1 VTEPSRHTVAG
12 TVVTMPVK
20 IRTATQH
27 MAMFSVDADAA
38 QRMIDY
44 SGLQVCRHR
53 PDKAVVVLML
63 MHYVDGDLGQ
73 YYEYGTNVMVNPPG
87 SNAAGLRALQSA
99 AAFIHHLPVDQA
111 FTLEAGRSIWGY
123 PKVMADFA
131 VRGADNPAAVRGAD
145 NPAAVRGADNPA
157 GARGAD
163 DPSGARD
170 GHHFGFDVTIDGQFA
185 VGMEFKPGLR
195 VPSIFT
201 SKPQVHPTYSHLDGI
216 TRETAGEMRLSG
228 VRYRPGGA
236 TVRLGRHPYGR
247 ELALLGFPKRALI
260 SSSAE
265 NVEMTFA
272 DAKEIA

>member
-1 VTEPSRHTVAG
+1 VTPVSQHTIAG

-20 IRTATQH
+20 IRAATQH
-27 MAMFSVDADAA
+27 MAMFSVNADAT

-53 PDKAVVVLML
+53 PNKAVVVLML

-123 PKVMADFA
+123 PKVMADFTIRSPGRSA
-131 VRGADNPAAVRGAD
+131 S
-145 NPAAVRGADNPA
+145 
-157 GARGAD
+157 ARRI
-163 DPSGARD
+163 RD
-170 GHHFGFDVTIDGQFA
+170 GHQFGFDVTIDGQFA
-185 VGMEFKPGLR
+185 VGMEFLPGLR
-195 VPSIFT
+195 VPSAFT
-201 SKPQVHPTYSHLDGI
+201 SKPQVHPTYSHLDGV
-216 TRETAGEMRLSG
+216 TRETSGEMRLSG
-228 VRYRPGGA
+228 VRYRPGGVR
-236 TVRLGRHPYGR
+236 VRLGEHAYGK
-247 ELALLGFPKRALI
+247 ELASLGFPKRAML
-260 SSSAE
+260 SSSAD
-265 NVEMTFA
+265 NVEMTFG